1 MFKIILLLILVVCS
15 NGYPRRMLNFTEPN
29 KIESNKIES
38 NKIESNKIVNF
49 PESNLYYLIKL
60 NNYVIDI

>member
-29 KIESNKIES
+29 KIEFNKIEF
-38 NKIESNKIVNF
+38 NKIVNF